1 MNVTSLDDLNL
12 VISGRLAVNAK
23 NALEKG
29 VQKVDERDA
38 RLIEV
43 GSAAVME
50 RWRCAQDHG
59 FGPCGQAL
67 IPEPEAAQLLG
78 EPQNPVMDEPAEGY
92 LTVEDLDPVMGFVTV
107 ELFHHRH
114 VIAAFKAREVT
125 R

>member
-12 VISGRLAVNAK
+12 VISGRLAINAK

-29 VQKVDERDA
+29 VQKVDEREA
-38 RLIEV
+38 RLIQV

-59 FGPCGQAL
+59 FGPCGQPL
-67 IPEPEAAQLLG
+67 ITEPEASQLLG
-78 EPQNPVMDEPAEGY
+78 EPQNPVMDEPAHGY
-92 LTVEDLDPVMGFVTV
+92 LTVEDLDPVMGFITV
-107 ELFHHRH
+107 ELFHESH
-114 VIAAFKAREVT
+114 VIAAFKAREAT

>member
-23 NALEKG
+23 NALEMG
-29 VQKVDERDA
+29 VQKVDEREA
-38 RLIEV
+38 RLIQI

-50 RWRCAQDHG
+50 RWRCAQSHG
-59 FGPCGQAL
+59 SGICGQAL
-67 IPEPEAAQLLG
+67 IPEPQTAQLLG
-78 EPQNPVMDEPAEGY
+78 EPQNPVMDEPAHGY
-92 LTVEDLDPVMGFVTV
+92 LTVEDLDPVLGFVEV

-114 VIAAFKAREVT
+114 VLAAYAERSG

>member
-29 VQKVDERDA
+29 VQKVDEREA
-38 RLIEV
+38 RLIQV

-50 RWRCAQDHG
+50 RWRCVQDHG
-59 FGPCGQAL
+59 SGICGQAL
-67 IPEPEAAQLLG
+67 VPEPETAQLLG
-78 EPQNPVMDEPAEGY
+78 EPQNPVMDEPAHGY

-107 ELFHHRH
+107 ELFHHTH
-114 VIAAFKAREVT
+114 VATAFKT
-125 R
+125 RKATR

>member
-29 VQKVDERDA
+29 VQRIDEGEA
-38 RLIEV
+38 RIIQI
-43 GSAAVME
+43 GSAAVIE
-50 RWRCAQDHG
+50 RWRCVQDHG

-67 IPEPEAAQLLG
+67 IPEPQTAQLLG
-78 EPQNPVMDEPAEGY
+78 EPQNPVMEEPAEGW
-92 LTVEDLDPVMGFVTV
+92 LMVEDLDPVLGFVQI
-107 ELFHHRH
+107 ELYHHRH
-114 VIAAFKAREVT
+114 VLAAYAERSG

>member
-12 VISGRLAVNAK
+12 VITGRLAVNSK

-29 VQKVDERDA
+29 VQRIEERDA
-38 RLIEV
+38 RIIEV
-43 GSAAVME
+43 GSAAVLE

-78 EPQNPVMDEPAEGY
+78 EPQNPVMDEPTTGWLE
-92 LTVEDLDPVMGFVTV
+92 VEDLDPVMGFVMV
-107 ELFHHRH
+107 ELFHLRH
-114 VIAAFKAREVT
+114 VVAAFSKREAT